1 MNFQETSLPTTDPQ
15 ALENL
20 CINTIR
26 ILSADAVQHANS
38 GHPGMPMG
46 AAAMAYT
53 LWTKH
58 MKYNPQNPAWADRDR
73 FLLSAGHGSMLLY
86 SLLYLTGYDLP
97 LDQIKRFRQWDSMT
111 PGHPERGHTP
121 GVEVATGPLGQGFGN
136 AVGMAIAEQWL
147 AARFNQPDH
156 SIVDH
161 YTYCICGDGDLME
174 GVTNEAA
181 SLAGHLQLG
190 RLIVLYDQNRITLA
204 GGTDL
209 CFTEDVGKR
218 FEALGWQT
226 IHIEDG
232 NDTAAV
238 SKAIDE
244 AKAETKKP
252 SLLLVRTHIGF
263 GSPKKH
269 DNFSSHGSPLGEEE
283 LLATKEALG
292 WPSEEK
298 FYIPEEAVEHFR
310 QQLSK
315 GRSAQKEWESR
326 LNAYKAAYPKE
337 AAEFEMFTAGKLP
350 ADFAA
355 DVPKWK
361 AGDKAIATRAAGG
374 QVINALANRI
384 GNLMGG
390 SADLN
395 PSTNTGLKGMGDFQ
409 PAIEGASNLGAVGGE
424 WNYAGRNVAFG
435 VREHAMAAAVNGMAA
450 HGGVLPF
457 GATFLV
463 FSDYMKPS
471 IRLSALSKLRAIWV
485 FTHDSIG
492 VGEDGPTHEP
502 IEQLAGLRAIP
513 CLNVMRPADATET
526 AEAWTFAAAHDGP
539 TLFAFSRQNLPH
551 LDRSTAV
558 GDVTKGAYILSE
570 AEGGKP
576 DVILI
581 GAGSEVSLCAG
592 AQKKLKD
599 YGVNARVVS
608 MPSMNLFE
616 DQDEKYRE
624 SVLPKAIRA
633 RVTVEAGST
642 FGWDRW
648 AGSDG
653 ITLGISRFGASAPG
667 EEVMQRLGFRVE
679 NVTAAALHTLG
690 RHEEAEKESNSAI
703 AFEKAA
709 PMHHA

>member
-1 MNFQETSLPTTDPQ
+1 MSTKDAQT
-15 ALENL
+15 LENL

-26 ILSADAVQHANS
+26 ILSADAVQNANS

-53 LWTKH
+53 LWMKH
-58 MKYNPQNPAWADRDR
+58 MKFNPKNPGWADRDR

-86 SLLYLTGYDLP
+86 SLLHLTGYELS
-97 LDQIKRFRQWDSMT
+97 LDEIKRFRQWESMT

-136 AVGMAIAEQWL
+136 AVGMAIAEAWL
-147 AARFNQPDH
+147 AARFNKPGH
-156 SIVDH
+156 TIVDH
-161 YTYCICGDGDLME
+161 HTYGICGDGDLME
-174 GVTNEAA
+174 GITNEAA

-190 RLIVLYDQNRITLA
+190 KLIFLYDQNRITLA

-226 IHIEDG
+226 IHVEDG

-238 SKAIDE
+238 SAALDQ

-269 DNFSSHGSPLGEEE
+269 DNFSSHGSPLGEDE
-283 LLATKEALG
+283 LLATKKALG

-298 FYIPEEAVEHFR
+298 FFLPADAVAHFR
-310 QQLSK
+310 EAIDTGAK
-315 GRSAQKEWESR
+315 AQAEWETR
-326 LNAYKAAYPKE
+326 LNAYKAAFPAE
-337 AAEFEMFTAGKLP
+337 AAEFEAFTAGKLP

-355 DVPKWK
+355 DIPKWK
-361 AGDKAIATRAAGG
+361 AGDKPIATRVAGG
-374 QVINALANRI
+374 EVINALAKRI
-384 GNLMGG
+384 TNLMGG

-395 PSTNTGLKGMGDFQ
+395 PSTNTALKGAGDFQ
-409 PAIEGASNLGAVGGE
+409 PVVEGASNMGAVGGG

-435 VREHAMAAAVNGMAA
+435 VREHAMGAAVNGMAA
-450 HGGVLPF
+450 HGGVIPF

-471 IRLSALSKLRAIWV
+471 IRLSALSHLKSIWV

-513 CLNVMRPADATET
+513 CLTVIRPADATET
-526 AEAWTFAAAHDGP
+526 AEAWVYAVGREAP
-539 TLFAFSRQNLPH
+539 TLFALSRQNVPH
-551 LDRSTAV
+551 LDRSTAK
-558 GDVTKGAYILSE
+558 GDASKGAYILAE
-570 AEGGKP
+570 ADGGKP
-576 DVILI
+576 DVLLI
-581 GAGSEVSLCAG
+581 GAGSEVQLCVA
-592 AQKKLKD
+592 AKERLKG

-616 DQDEKYRE
+616 QQDAAYRE

-648 AGSDG
+648 AGSEG
-653 ITLGISRFGASAPG
+653 EIIGLERFGASAPG
-667 EEVMQRLGFRVE
+667 EEVMQRLGFRAE
-679 NVTAAALHTLG
+679 NVTAAALRVLG
-690 RHEEAEKESNSAI
+690 RAADAKKESDAPLG
-703 AFEKAA
+703 FTVAA